1 VVVEK
6 TKMEEQQL
14 LRDKLTAGGQGNV
27 DVVVQQ
33 INHEDEEGG
42 LEQACSQ
49 LEQRDFTGVVD
60 LTWGGWT
67 KIQNLSE
74 THGLGYLRVDTSSHQ
89 FLQAG
94 DAFLRSRNAVDAALI
109 FASED
114 ALDESLFWIIGNSY
128 LRVVVISP
136 DSTPSKTLDQALEK
150 LGSMRPTPSYYI
162 AHGSTAFLSE
172 LYTLARKRKMVRRD
186 SRWNFVTQDWGL
198 NSSFPTLDDDP
209 QVTFLQ
215 SLRSSCCRLLQLP
228 SSCQCPEPFQMP
240 TALQNKV
247 AELAGEVLAIAVGE
261 LEKGG
266 RATTS
271 INCNRPPPTPSTSSS
286 LAARFEKQIS
296 QSVASSPLQ
305 FLTSGSLLLFPTTME
320 VTSRSKRTSVR
331 VGTWDL
337 ETGFKSD
344 LELEPVKRFFRV
356 GTVARTPWTMRS
368 EQDPSDASKAHGYC
382 VQLLEEMA
390 RRMNFTYKLFIAD
403 DFGHKQ
409 ENGTWTGVVGD
420 LVTGEVDIVVAAMTM
435 TSERE
440 EVIDFVAPYF
450 DQSGISIIIR
460 KPVREQSL
468 FKFMQVLKPQV
479 WVAILGAVIVTALM
493 LWILDRFSPY
503 SARNNKEAYPEPCRE
518 FTLKESFW
526 FALTSFTPQG
536 GGEAPKAL
544 SARVLVA
551 AYWLFVVLMLATF
564 TANLA
569 AFLTVERMQTTIQN
583 LEELAR
589 QSKINYTVLKDS
601 PYMEYFKNMAN
612 AEEDLYR
619 VWKDLT
625 LNSSVGDQ
633 SKYRVWDYP
642 IKEQYTSIYKVIKKT
657 EMANSSEEG
666 FQRVLDNTEGNF
678 AFIHDAS
685 EVKYEFYNN
694 CNLTEVGEP
703 FAEQPY
709 AVAVQQGSHLNEE
722 ISRVVLELQ
731 KDRYFETLYGRYWNS
746 TLRSECPTLDDSDG
760 ITLRSLGGVF
770 IGTLVGL
777 VIAMVALGIEIAYYK
792 KKDNTEVSTG
802 GGSVIHVSAK
812 PRY

>member
-1 VVVEK
+1 
-6 TKMEEQQL
+6 M
-14 LRDKLTAGGQGNV
+14 
-27 DVVVQQ
+27 
-33 INHEDEEGG
+33 
-42 LEQACSQ
+42 
-49 LEQRDFTGVVD
+49 
-60 LTWGGWT
+60 
-67 KIQNLSE
+67 QNLSE

-94 DAFLRSRNAVDAALI
+94 DAFLRSRGAVDAALI
-109 FASED
+109 FASEEE
-114 ALDESLFWIIGNSY
+114 LDESLFWIIGNSY

-136 DSTPSKTLDQALEK
+136 DSTKTLDQALER
-150 LGSMRPTPSYYI
+150 LAGMRPTPSYYI

-198 NSSFPTLDDDP
+198 NSSFPTLEADP

-215 SLRSSCCRLLQLP
+215 SVPSSCCLLLNLP
-228 SSCQCPEPFQMP
+228 SSCDCPRPSLPE
-240 TALQNKV
+240 KI
-247 AELAGEVLAIAVGE
+247 AELAGEALAAAVGE
-261 LEKGG
+261 LEKDG

-271 INCNRPPPTPSTSSS
+271 IRCSRPPASPSNLAERFREKATQSLESSPLKISASSS
-286 LAARFEKQIS
+286 L
-296 QSVASSPLQ
+296 
-305 FLTSGSLLLFPTTME
+305 LFFPNTLE
-320 VTSRSKRTSVR
+320 VTSRSLRSSVR

-337 ETGFKSD
+337 EGGFKSD
-344 LELEPVKRFFRV
+344 PEYNSKPVKRFFRV
-356 GTVARTPWTMRS
+356 GTVARTPWTMRAK
-368 EQDPSDASKAHGYC
+368 DGKVHGYC

-390 RRMNFTYKLFIAD
+390 RRMDFNYTLLLAD

-409 ENGTWTGVVGD
+409 ANGSWTGVVGD

-479 WVAILGAVIVTALM
+479 WLAILGAVVVTALM
-493 LWILDRFSPY
+493 LWVLDRFSPY
-503 SARNNKEAYPEPCRE
+503 SARNNAEAYPEPCRE

-642 IKEQYTSIYKVIKKT
+642 IKEQYTSIYKVINKT
-657 EMANSSEEG
+657 GMVDTSEEG
-666 FQRVLDNTEGNF
+666 FQRVLDNTDGNF

-694 CNLTEVGEP
+694 CNFTEVGEP

-792 KKDNTEVSTG
+792 KKDNTEVGSTG

-812 PRY
+812 PKY

>member
-1 VVVEK
+1 
-6 TKMEEQQL
+6 MDEQKSL
-14 LRDKLTAGGQGNV
+14 TDKLTSFGGNV
-27 DVVVQQ
+27 DFVVQKLD
-33 INHEDEEGG
+33 HEDEEGG

-49 LEQRDFTGVVD
+49 LEQREFTGVVD
-60 LTWGGWT
+60 LTWGGWS

-94 DAFLRSRNAVDAALI
+94 DAFLRSRSAVDAALI

-114 ALDESLFWIIGNSY
+114 ELDESLFWIIAGNSY

-136 DSTPSKTLDQALEK
+136 DSTKTLDQALER
-150 LGSMRPTPSYYI
+150 LRSMRPTPSYYI
-162 AHGSTAFLSE
+162 AHGSTTFLSE
-172 LYTLARKRKMVRRD
+172 LYRRARNKTMVRRD

-198 NSSFPTLDDDP
+198 NSSFPSLEADP

-215 SLRSSCCRLLQLP
+215 PLRSSCCILLQLP
-228 SSCQCPEPFQMP
+228 SSDCQCSQPNLPNE
-240 TALQNKV
+240 V
-247 AELAGEVLAIAVGE
+247 AVLAGEALAIAVGE
-261 LEKGG
+261 LEKDG

-271 INCNRPPPTPSTSSS
+271 INCNRPPGIPSS
-286 LAARFEKQIS
+286 LAKRFQEQIS
-296 QSVASSPLQ
+296 LSVASSPLK
-305 FLTSGSLLLFPTTME
+305 FLTSASMLIFPNKME

-331 VGTWDL
+331 VGTWDM
-337 ETGFKSD
+337 ETGFKS
-344 LELEPVKRFFRV
+344 EPEYENVSVKRFFRV
-356 GTVARTPWTMRS
+356 GTVARTPWTMRA
-368 EQDPSDASKAHGYC
+368 EDGNAPHAVPVEDFFVHGYC
-382 VQLLEEMA
+382 VQLLEKMA
-390 RRMNFTYKLFIAD
+390 ERMNFTYKLVLAD

-409 ENGTWTGVVGD
+409 ANGTWTGVVGD

-479 WVAILGAVIVTALM
+479 WLAILGAVIVTALM
-493 LWILDRFSPY
+493 LWLLDRFSPY

-657 EMANSSEEG
+657 GMVSSSEEG
-666 FQRVLDNTEGNF
+666 FERVLDNTEGNF

-694 CNLTEVGEP
+694 CNFTEVGEP

-792 KKDNTEVSTG
+792 KKDNTEVGSTG

-812 PRY
+812 PKY

>member
-1 VVVEK
+1 
-6 TKMEEQQL
+6 
-14 LRDKLTAGGQGNV
+14 
-27 DVVVQQ
+27 
-33 INHEDEEGG
+33 
-42 LEQACSQ
+42 
-49 LEQRDFTGVVD
+49 
-60 LTWGGWT
+60 
-67 KIQNLSE
+67 
-74 THGLGYLRVDTSSHQ
+74 
-89 FLQAG
+89 
-94 DAFLRSRNAVDAALI
+94 
-109 FASED
+109 
-114 ALDESLFWIIGNSY
+114 
-128 LRVVVISP
+128 
-136 DSTPSKTLDQALEK
+136 
-150 LGSMRPTPSYYI
+150 
-162 AHGSTAFLSE
+162 
-172 LYTLARKRKMVRRD
+172 
-186 SRWNFVTQDWGL
+186 
-198 NSSFPTLDDDP
+198 
-209 QVTFLQ
+209 
-215 SLRSSCCRLLQLP
+215 
-228 SSCQCPEPFQMP
+228 
-240 TALQNKV
+240 
-247 AELAGEVLAIAVGE
+247 
-261 LEKGG
+261 
-266 RATTS
+266 
-271 INCNRPPPTPSTSSS
+271 
-286 LAARFEKQIS
+286 
-296 QSVASSPLQ
+296 
-305 FLTSGSLLLFPTTME
+305 
-320 VTSRSKRTSVR
+320 
-331 VGTWDL
+331 
-337 ETGFKSD
+337 
-344 LELEPVKRFFRV
+344 
-356 GTVARTPWTMRS
+356 
-368 EQDPSDASKAHGYC
+368 
-382 VQLLEEMA
+382 
-390 RRMNFTYKLFIAD
+390 
-403 DFGHKQ
+403 
-409 ENGTWTGVVGD
+409 VVGD

-479 WVAILGAVIVTALM
+479 WLAILGAVIVTALM
-493 LWILDRFSPY
+493 LWLLDRFSPY

-625 LNSSVGDQ
+625 LNSSAGDQ

-642 IKEQYTSIYKVIKKT
+642 IKEQYTSIYKVINKT
-657 EMANSSEEG
+657 GMVTSSEEG

-792 KKDNTEVSTG
+792 KKDNTEVGSSG

-812 PRY
+812 PKY